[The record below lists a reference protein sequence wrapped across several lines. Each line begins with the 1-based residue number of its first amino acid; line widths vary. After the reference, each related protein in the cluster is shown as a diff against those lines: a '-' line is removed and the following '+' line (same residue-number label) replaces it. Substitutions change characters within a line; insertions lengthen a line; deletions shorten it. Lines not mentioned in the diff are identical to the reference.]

1 MNHNEKWRKA
11 PESEEKKNISLQN
24 IYFKMVNFI
33 NQIKLY
39 FNR

>member
-1 MNHNEKWRKA
+1 MKN
-11 PESEEKKNISLQN
+11 EEKHQNLKKKKKSLQN

>member
-1 MNHNEKWRKA
+1 MKN
-11 PESEEKKNISLQN
+11 EEKHQNLKKIKKKSLQN